1 MKPIIK
7 HLLSGVLSVAMAF
20 SAIPIVPAHADEST
34 KSYPYMMFAASDAE
48 GSITVNCG
56 NFCANGNIATNGTIV
71 SSGNLNINGTITEN
85 AGKDMI
91 YALKKLDYAYFSS
104 DNVETHIDD
113 YSYSET
119 NININVPL
127 EVGGTLELTG
137 NINLNSGIKAVEDV
151 NINGEVKNSNNA
163 VICSETGDINI
174 YTTNVNFNGLIYAP
188 FGDIVI
194 DSDNLN
200 LNNAIL
206 IAQTITLDCPN
217 VNANY
222 NSTMAEIVGT
232 ESDTDI
238 ELFALGSYDEDA
250 NVIDI
255 EWQSNYGN
263 STYGIFC
270 SDDNIN
276 YNHIATVT
284 DSTEYQYF
292 ITDDFETRY
301 FKVVLTT
308 NYGEK
313 IETVPFVVTKDEYDY
328 YDVEFLDSD
337 NDGLPDVLEIAIG
350 TRPDLADTDGDTLT
364 DYQEVY
370 ITGTDPTV
378 YDSVI
383 EGVSDADADCD
394 SDGLSNSYEIELGSD
409 PCSEFSDED
418 EFNDYDE
425 VYIYGTD
432 PTKTDTDDDGISDS
446 SEIKLG
452 LDLNDPQTFGI
463 PDSEYSFYQV
473 ISADSKV
480 LSEINT
486 EGSPYTLSVELDT
499 NMYAEDEITAEI
511 SGYSKAIEN
520 EAMLGNGVDIAISDV
535 CNPENIVIKY
545 TVKDTYLENTDGTFS
560 SLPEFQGI
568 RRLNVFKLDT
578 ETNMLLP
585 IETKFDDN
593 NVLYAEVDEFGTYCI
608 MDMEIWLNAIGVEM
622 PEEASI
628 SSVKYAPG
636 KPSNDYIADITTEP
650 INLYFILQA
659 DGTSESCFN
668 EEKDLITYFFSYVI
682 EKYADVSVNA
692 TVICFRKT
700 NANLMTNSFGGY
712 RFATVSDLEATLN
725 NITYTY
731 ENDYCD
737 RGQAFKILLN
747 THLLNYENNSFVYI
761 FQNGATNCHTLYDN
775 EDVISMVKDRA
786 VKAYCEIVPVGW
798 HYEDPSFG
806 EKIFNGITNNGDLF
820 AVLGNDTLRLME
832 EHFASKPLNTNAT
845 YSIIV
850 PNSWKAIHLNDP
862 ITQDG
867 TTDTDAD
874 GLTDWEEVNTDLL
887 LWHDDGS
894 FELPTFTV
902 SAYMVNCS
910 RYNTPIYDFLKYDT
924 PPIKYLPILSDP
936 TEEDSDGDDL
946 YDGQAHYLSAQ
957 DFTMPKDPM
966 PLLKTYFPKF
976 GTEEYKQYTEQNY
989 DGVDYQIKHMMS
1001 TVNRCEYTDL
1011 VSDEDWL
1018 RFCEY
1023 FNERV
1028 LEYGKITQDI
1038 HYFRLKLNRTPDS
1051 FEELVAHKDD
1061 WYIYTKDNTRY
1072 HMNNCLYT
1080 ESYFNNS
1087 NIASIISYN
1096 KYKGYFNKTEF
1107 TSENSAYPSY
1117 STYGNEYNMKFVDKY
1132 GMNEVVVTPNK
1143 DLSGMTHEEIYTYL
1157 LKASNWQI
1165 LTADYN
1171 KSQNDSNYK
1180 YDPVNVGTYNYCGYE
1195 KGIEFVYSYDETEKK
1210 TSTSDDHQKYDVK
1223 PYLGGKKSCSNWG
1236 NAPGMIYGNTKKQ
1249 RNNNGDYYTD
1259 TADQDVYE
1267 MWWER
1272 KFSKNE

>member
-7 HLLSGVLSVAMAF
+7 HLLSGVLSAAMAF

-34 KSYPYMMFAASDAE
+34 KSYPYMLFAASDAE
-48 GSITVNCG
+48 GAITVNCG

-200 LNNAIL
+200 MNNAIL

-238 ELFALGSYDEDA
+238 ELFAFGSYDEDA

-313 IETVPFVVTKDEYDY
+313 IESVPFVVTKDEYDY

-432 PTKTDTDDDGISDS
+432 PTKTDTDDGGISDS

-452 LDLNDPQTFGI
+452 LDPNDPQTFGI

-473 ISADSKV
+473 MSADSKV

-585 IETKFDDN
+585 IETQFDDDN

-608 MDMEIWLNAIGVEM
+608 MDMEIWLKNIGVEYKNDEDEISDITLNIDNINLLSDETSM
-622 PEEASI
+622 PKTSYNFKGSTYAVYDITGMSWEEANAYCNSLGGHL
-628 SSVKYAPG
+628 VT
-636 KPSNDYIADITTEP
+636 ITTSEEQAF
-650 INLYFILQA
+650 INNNLLTNCANNLYWIGGKQVN
-659 DGTSESCFN
+659 SEWKWVTNENFYFTNWASGEPTNTANEYYIHMYGKKGRTDISIGQWNNTFN
-668 EEKDLITYFFSYVI
+668 IND
-682 EKYADVSVNA
+682 
-692 TVICFRKT
+692 
-700 NANLMTNSFGGY
+700 
-712 RFATVSDLEATLN
+712 TVSSNFYASSHCGFICEWD
-725 NITYTY
+725 
-731 ENDYCD
+731 D
-737 RGQAFKILLN
+737 
-747 THLLNYENNSFVYI
+747 NNSANKTYDIFVPTKWKTI
-761 FQNGATNCHTLYDN
+761 TLDGELN
-775 EDVISMVKDRA
+775 A
-786 VKAYCEIVPVGW
+786 VNLI
-798 HYEDPSFG
+798 
-806 EKIFNGITNNGDLF
+806 
-820 AVLGNDTLRLME
+820 
-832 EHFASKPLNTNAT
+832 
-845 YSIIV
+845 
-850 PNSWKAIHLNDP
+850 
-862 ITQDG
+862 
-867 TTDTDAD
+867 DTDSD
-874 GLTDWEEVNTDLL
+874 SLTDWEEVNTDLL

-1171 KSQNDSNYK
+1171 KAQNDSNYK

>member
-7 HLLSGVLSVAMAF
+7 HLLSGVLSAAMAF

-34 KSYPYMMFAASDAE
+34 KSYPYMLFAASDAE
-48 GSITVNCG
+48 GAITVNCG

-200 LNNAIL
+200 MNNAIL

-238 ELFALGSYDEDA
+238 ELFAFGSYDEDA

-313 IETVPFVVTKDEYDY
+313 IESVPFVVTKDEYDY

-432 PTKTDTDDDGISDS
+432 PSKTDTDDDGISDS

-452 LDLNDPQTFGI
+452 LDPNDPQTFGI

-585 IETKFDDN
+585 IETQFDDDN

-608 MDMEIWLNAIGVEM
+608 MDMEIWLKNIGVEYKNDEDEISDITLNIDNINLLSDETSM
-622 PEEASI
+622 PKTSYNFKGSTYAVYDITGMSWEEANAYCNSLGGHL
-628 SSVKYAPG
+628 VT
-636 KPSNDYIADITTEP
+636 ITTSEEQAF
-650 INLYFILQA
+650 INNNLLTNCANNLYWIGGKQVN
-659 DGTSESCFN
+659 SEWKWVTNENFYFTNWASGEPTNIANEYYIHMYGKKGRTDISIGQWNNTFN
-668 EEKDLITYFFSYVI
+668 IND
-682 EKYADVSVNA
+682 
-692 TVICFRKT
+692 
-700 NANLMTNSFGGY
+700 
-712 RFATVSDLEATLN
+712 TVSSNFYASSHCGFICEWD
-725 NITYTY
+725 
-731 ENDYCD
+731 D
-737 RGQAFKILLN
+737 
-747 THLLNYENNSFVYI
+747 NNSANKTYDIFVPTKWKTI
-761 FQNGATNCHTLYDN
+761 TLDGELN
-775 EDVISMVKDRA
+775 A
-786 VKAYCEIVPVGW
+786 VNLI
-798 HYEDPSFG
+798 
-806 EKIFNGITNNGDLF
+806 
-820 AVLGNDTLRLME
+820 
-832 EHFASKPLNTNAT
+832 
-845 YSIIV
+845 
-850 PNSWKAIHLNDP
+850 
-862 ITQDG
+862 
-867 TTDTDAD
+867 DTDSD
-874 GLTDWEEVNTDLL
+874 SLTDWEEVNTDLL

-1171 KSQNDSNYK
+1171 KAQNDSNYK

>member
-7 HLLSGVLSVAMAF
+7 HLLSGVLSAAMAF

-34 KSYPYMMFAASDAE
+34 KSYPYMLFAASDAE
-48 GSITVNCG
+48 GAITVNCG

-137 NINLNSGIKAVEDV
+137 NINLNSGIKAVDDV

-200 LNNAIL
+200 MNNAIL

-238 ELFALGSYDEDA
+238 ELFAFGSYDEDA

-313 IETVPFVVTKDEYDY
+313 IESVPFVVTKDEYDY

-432 PTKTDTDDDGISDS
+432 PSKTDTDDDGISDS

-452 LDLNDPQTFGI
+452 LDPNDPQTFGI
-463 PDSEYSFYQV
+463 PDSGYSFYQV

-585 IETKFDDN
+585 IETQFDDDN

-608 MDMEIWLNAIGVEM
+608 MDMEIWLKNIGVEYKNDEDEISDITLNIDNINLLSDETSM
-622 PEEASI
+622 PKTSYNFKGSTYAVYDITGMSWEEANAYCNSLGGHL
-628 SSVKYAPG
+628 VT
-636 KPSNDYIADITTEP
+636 ITTSEEQAF
-650 INLYFILQA
+650 INNNLLTNCANNLYWIGGKQVN
-659 DGTSESCFN
+659 SEWKWVTNENFYFTNWASGEPTNTANEYYIHMYGKKGRTDISIGQWNNTFN
-668 EEKDLITYFFSYVI
+668 IND
-682 EKYADVSVNA
+682 
-692 TVICFRKT
+692 
-700 NANLMTNSFGGY
+700 
-712 RFATVSDLEATLN
+712 TVSSNFYASSHCGFICEWD
-725 NITYTY
+725 
-731 ENDYCD
+731 D
-737 RGQAFKILLN
+737 
-747 THLLNYENNSFVYI
+747 NNSANKTYDIFVPTKWKTI
-761 FQNGATNCHTLYDN
+761 TLDGELN
-775 EDVISMVKDRA
+775 A
-786 VKAYCEIVPVGW
+786 VNLI
-798 HYEDPSFG
+798 
-806 EKIFNGITNNGDLF
+806 
-820 AVLGNDTLRLME
+820 
-832 EHFASKPLNTNAT
+832 
-845 YSIIV
+845 
-850 PNSWKAIHLNDP
+850 
-862 ITQDG
+862 
-867 TTDTDAD
+867 DTDSD
-874 GLTDWEEVNTDLL
+874 SLTDWEEVNTDLL

-1171 KSQNDSNYK
+1171 KAQNDSNYK

>member
-7 HLLSGVLSVAMAF
+7 HLLSGVLSAAMAF

-34 KSYPYMMFAASDAE
+34 KSYPYMLFAASDAE
-48 GSITVNCG
+48 GAITVNCG

-91 YALKKLDYAYFSS
+91 YTLKKLDYAYFSS

-127 EVGGTLELTG
+127 KVGGTLELTG

-238 ELFALGSYDEDA
+238 ELFAFGSYDEDA
-250 NVIDI
+250 NAIDI

-263 STYGIFC
+263 STYEIFC

-276 YNHIATVT
+276 YTSVATVT
-284 DSTEYQYF
+284 GSTEYQYL
-292 ITDDFETRY
+292 ITEDFEKRY

-308 NYGEK
+308 NYGET
-313 IETVPFVVTKDEYDY
+313 IEAIPFVVTKDEYDY
-328 YDVEFLDSD
+328 YDVELLDSD
-337 NDGLPDVLEIAIG
+337 ADELPDVLEIAIG
-350 TRPDLADTDGDTLT
+350 TRTDLADTDGDTLT

-378 YDSVI
+378 YDSVT

-409 PCSEFSDED
+409 PCSENSDED
-418 EFNDYDE
+418 DLNDYDE

-432 PTKTDTDDDGISDS
+432 PAKTDTDDDAISDS

-452 LDLNDPQTFGI
+452 LDPNDPQTFGV
-463 PDSEYSFYQV
+463 PDSEYIFSQV
-473 ISADSKV
+473 ISSDSEI

-486 EGSPYTLSVELDT
+486 EESPYTLSIELDT
-499 NMYAEDEITAEI
+499 NMYAEDEVTAEI

-608 MDMEIWLNAIGVEM
+608 MDMEIWLKNIGVEYKNDEDEISDITLNIDNINLLSDETSM
-622 PEEASI
+622 PKTSYNFKGSTYAVYDITGMSWEEANAYCNSLGGHL
-628 SSVKYAPG
+628 VT
-636 KPSNDYIADITTEP
+636 ITTSEEQAF
-650 INLYFILQA
+650 INNNLLTNCANNLYWIGGKQVN
-659 DGTSESCFN
+659 SEWKWVTNENFYFTNWASGEPTNTANEYYIHMYGKKGRTDISIGQWNNTFN
-668 EEKDLITYFFSYVI
+668 IND
-682 EKYADVSVNA
+682 
-692 TVICFRKT
+692 
-700 NANLMTNSFGGY
+700 
-712 RFATVSDLEATLN
+712 TVSSNFYASSHCGFICEWD
-725 NITYTY
+725 
-731 ENDYCD
+731 D
-737 RGQAFKILLN
+737 
-747 THLLNYENNSFVYI
+747 NNSANKTYDIFVPTKWKTI
-761 FQNGATNCHTLYDN
+761 TLDGELN
-775 EDVISMVKDRA
+775 A
-786 VKAYCEIVPVGW
+786 VNLI
-798 HYEDPSFG
+798 
-806 EKIFNGITNNGDLF
+806 
-820 AVLGNDTLRLME
+820 
-832 EHFASKPLNTNAT
+832 
-845 YSIIV
+845 
-850 PNSWKAIHLNDP
+850 
-862 ITQDG
+862 
-867 TTDTDAD
+867 DTDSD
-874 GLTDWEEVNTDLL
+874 SLTDWDEVNTELL
-887 LWHDDGS
+887 VWNDDGS
-894 FELPTFTV
+894 FELPAFSV

-1171 KSQNDSNYK
+1171 KAQNDSNYK

>member
-7 HLLSGVLSVAMAF
+7 HLLSGVLSAAMAF

-238 ELFALGSYDEDA
+238 ELFAFGSYDEDA

-313 IETVPFVVTKDEYDY
+313 IESVPFVVTKDEYDY

-337 NDGLPDVLEIAIG
+337 IDGLPDVLEIAIG
-350 TRPDLADTDGDTLT
+350 TRPDLVDTDGDTLT

-383 EGVSDADADCD
+383 EGVSDADANCD

-452 LDLNDPQTFGI
+452 LDPNDPQTFGI

-499 NMYAEDEITAEI
+499 NMYAEDEITAEV

-585 IETKFDDN
+585 IETQFDDDN

-608 MDMEIWLNAIGVEM
+608 MDMEIWLKNIGVEYKNDEDEISDITLNIDNINLLSDETSM
-622 PEEASI
+622 PKTSYNFKGSTYAVYDITGMSWEEANAYCNSLGGHL
-628 SSVKYAPG
+628 VT
-636 KPSNDYIADITTEP
+636 ITTSEEQAF
-650 INLYFILQA
+650 INNNLLTNCANNLYWIGGKQVN
-659 DGTSESCFN
+659 SEWKWVTNENFYFTNWASGEPTNTANEYYIHMYGKKGRTDISIGQWNNTFN
-668 EEKDLITYFFSYVI
+668 IND
-682 EKYADVSVNA
+682 
-692 TVICFRKT
+692 
-700 NANLMTNSFGGY
+700 
-712 RFATVSDLEATLN
+712 TVSSNFYASSHCGFICEWD
-725 NITYTY
+725 
-731 ENDYCD
+731 D
-737 RGQAFKILLN
+737 
-747 THLLNYENNSFVYI
+747 NNSANKTYDIFVPTKWKTI
-761 FQNGATNCHTLYDN
+761 TLDGELN
-775 EDVISMVKDRA
+775 A
-786 VKAYCEIVPVGW
+786 VNLI
-798 HYEDPSFG
+798 
-806 EKIFNGITNNGDLF
+806 
-820 AVLGNDTLRLME
+820 
-832 EHFASKPLNTNAT
+832 
-845 YSIIV
+845 
-850 PNSWKAIHLNDP
+850 
-862 ITQDG
+862 
-867 TTDTDAD
+867 DTDSD
-874 GLTDWEEVNTDLL
+874 SLTDWEEVNTDLL

-1171 KSQNDSNYK
+1171 KAQNDSNYK

>member
-7 HLLSGVLSVAMAF
+7 HLLSGVLSAAMAF

-34 KSYPYMMFAASDAE
+34 KSYPYMLFAASDAE
-48 GSITVNCG
+48 GAITVNCG

-104 DNVETHIDD
+104 DSVETHIDD

-127 EVGGTLELTG
+127 KVGGTLELTG

-174 YTTNVNFNGLIYAP
+174 YTTKVNFNGLIYAP
-188 FGDIVI
+188 FGDILI

-452 LDLNDPQTFGI
+452 LDPNDPQTFGI

-585 IETKFDDN
+585 IETQFDDDN

-608 MDMEIWLNAIGVEM
+608 MDMEIWLKNIGVEYKNDEDEISDITLNIDNINLLSDETSM
-622 PEEASI
+622 PKTSYNFKGSTYAVYDITGMSWEEANAYCNSLGGHL
-628 SSVKYAPG
+628 VT
-636 KPSNDYIADITTEP
+636 ITTSEEQAF
-650 INLYFILQA
+650 INNNLLTNCANNLYWIGGKQVN
-659 DGTSESCFN
+659 SEWKWVTNENFYFTNWASGEPTNTANEYYIHMYGKKGRTDISIGQWNNTFN
-668 EEKDLITYFFSYVI
+668 IND
-682 EKYADVSVNA
+682 
-692 TVICFRKT
+692 
-700 NANLMTNSFGGY
+700 
-712 RFATVSDLEATLN
+712 TVSSNFYASSHCGFICEWD
-725 NITYTY
+725 
-731 ENDYCD
+731 D
-737 RGQAFKILLN
+737 
-747 THLLNYENNSFVYI
+747 NNSANKTYDIFVPTKWKTI
-761 FQNGATNCHTLYDN
+761 TLDGELN
-775 EDVISMVKDRA
+775 A
-786 VKAYCEIVPVGW
+786 VNLI
-798 HYEDPSFG
+798 
-806 EKIFNGITNNGDLF
+806 
-820 AVLGNDTLRLME
+820 
-832 EHFASKPLNTNAT
+832 
-845 YSIIV
+845 
-850 PNSWKAIHLNDP
+850 
-862 ITQDG
+862 
-867 TTDTDAD
+867 DTDSD
-874 GLTDWEEVNTDLL
+874 SLTDLEEVNTDLL

-1171 KSQNDSNYK
+1171 KAQNDSNYK

>member
-7 HLLSGVLSVAMAF
+7 HLLSGVLSAAMAF

-34 KSYPYMMFAASDAE
+34 KSYPYMLFAASDAE
-48 GSITVNCG
+48 GAITVNCG

-200 LNNAIL
+200 MNNAIL

-238 ELFALGSYDEDA
+238 ELFAFGSYDEDA

-313 IETVPFVVTKDEYDY
+313 IESVPFVVTKDEYDY

-452 LDLNDPQTFGI
+452 LDPNDPQTFGI

-585 IETKFDDN
+585 IETQFDDDN

-608 MDMEIWLNAIGVEM
+608 MDMEIWLKNIGVEYKNDEDEISDITLNIDNINLLSDETSM
-622 PEEASI
+622 PKTSYNFKGSTYAVYDITGMSWEEANAYCNSLGGHL
-628 SSVKYAPG
+628 VT
-636 KPSNDYIADITTEP
+636 ITTSEEQAFINNNLLTNCASGEP
-650 INLYFILQA
+650 TNTANEYYIHMYGKKGRTDISIGQWNNTFNIN
-659 DGTSESCFN
+659 D
-668 EEKDLITYFFSYVI
+668 
-682 EKYADVSVNA
+682 
-692 TVICFRKT
+692 
-700 NANLMTNSFGGY
+700 
-712 RFATVSDLEATLN
+712 TVSSNFYASSHCGFICEWD
-725 NITYTY
+725 
-731 ENDYCD
+731 D
-737 RGQAFKILLN
+737 
-747 THLLNYENNSFVYI
+747 NNSANKTYYI
-761 FQNGATNCHTLYDN
+761 FVPTKWKTITLDGELN
-775 EDVISMVKDRA
+775 A
-786 VKAYCEIVPVGW
+786 VNLI
-798 HYEDPSFG
+798 
-806 EKIFNGITNNGDLF
+806 
-820 AVLGNDTLRLME
+820 
-832 EHFASKPLNTNAT
+832 
-845 YSIIV
+845 
-850 PNSWKAIHLNDP
+850 
-862 ITQDG
+862 
-867 TTDTDAD
+867 DTDSD
-874 GLTDWEEVNTDLL
+874 SLTDWEEVNTDLL

-1171 KSQNDSNYK
+1171 KAQNDSNYK

>member
-7 HLLSGVLSVAMAF
+7 HLLSGVLSAAMAF

-34 KSYPYMMFAASDAE
+34 KSYPYMLFAASDAE
-48 GSITVNCG
+48 GAITVNCG

-200 LNNAIL
+200 MNNAIL

-238 ELFALGSYDEDA
+238 ELFAFGSYDEDA

-313 IETVPFVVTKDEYDY
+313 IESVPFVVTKDEYDY

-452 LDLNDPQTFGI
+452 LDPNDPQTFGI

-585 IETKFDDN
+585 IETQFDDDN

-608 MDMEIWLNAIGVEM
+608 MDMEIWLKNIGVEYKNDEDEISDITLNIDNINLLSDETSM
-622 PEEASI
+622 PKTSYNFKGSTYAVYDITGMSWEEANAYCNSLGGHL
-628 SSVKYAPG
+628 VT
-636 KPSNDYIADITTEP
+636 ITTSEEQAF
-650 INLYFILQA
+650 INNNLLTNCANNLYWIGGKQVN
-659 DGTSESCFN
+659 SEWKWVTNENFYFTNWASGEPTNTANEYYIHMYGKKGRTDISIGQWNNTFN
-668 EEKDLITYFFSYVI
+668 IND
-682 EKYADVSVNA
+682 
-692 TVICFRKT
+692 
-700 NANLMTNSFGGY
+700 
-712 RFATVSDLEATLN
+712 TVSSNFYASSHCGFICEWD
-725 NITYTY
+725 
-731 ENDYCD
+731 D
-737 RGQAFKILLN
+737 
-747 THLLNYENNSFVYI
+747 NNSANKTYDIFVPTKWKTI
-761 FQNGATNCHTLYDN
+761 TLDGELN
-775 EDVISMVKDRA
+775 A
-786 VKAYCEIVPVGW
+786 VNLI
-798 HYEDPSFG
+798 
-806 EKIFNGITNNGDLF
+806 
-820 AVLGNDTLRLME
+820 
-832 EHFASKPLNTNAT
+832 
-845 YSIIV
+845 
-850 PNSWKAIHLNDP
+850 
-862 ITQDG
+862 
-867 TTDTDAD
+867 DTDSD
-874 GLTDWEEVNTDLL
+874 SLTDWEEVNTDLL

-894 FELPTFTV
+894 FNLPTFTV
-902 SAYMVNCS
+902 SAYMVNCA
-910 RYNTPIYDFLKYDT
+910 RYNAPMYKFIINDT
-924 PPIKYLPILSDP
+924 TQRKYLPILSDP
-936 TEEDSDGDDL
+936 TEEDSDGDEL
-946 YDGQAHYLSAQ
+946 LDGQEQYLATQ
-957 DFTMPKDPM
+957 DFTMPKDPE
-966 PLLKTYFPKF
+966 PLKFTYFPKF
-976 GTEEYKQYTEQNY
+976 GTEEYIQNTEQKY
-989 DGVDYQIKHMMS
+989 EGVEHQIKHMMS
-1001 TVNRCEYTDL
+1001 TVNRCKYTDL
-1011 VSDEDWL
+1011 VDDENWL
-1018 RFCEY
+1018 KFNQY
-1023 FNERV
+1023 FNEKIK
-1028 LEYGKITQDI
+1028 EYVYSNTNERTLWLCAKSDTYAKKHIVITEDM
-1038 HYFRLKLNRTPDS
+1038 HYFRIKLNRAPATLDEMINEINS
-1051 FEELVAHKDD
+1051 SDTDD
-1061 WYIYTKDNTRY
+1061 KWTLYPMQNTRY
-1072 HMNNCLYT
+1072 HMFGEDGEYNLKFGSSKNTDYCYEAVYNKDGILLT
-1080 ESYFNNS
+1080 ENNS
-1087 NIASIISYN
+1087 PI
-1096 KYKGYFNKTEF
+1096 
-1107 TSENSAYPSY
+1107 
-1117 STYGNEYNMKFVDKY
+1117 NM
-1132 GMNEVVVTPNK
+1132 
-1143 DLSGMTHEEIYTYL
+1143 
-1157 LKASNWQI
+1157 
-1165 LTADYN
+1165 
-1171 KSQNDSNYK
+1171 
-1180 YDPVNVGTYNYCGYE
+1180 GTYNYC
-1195 KGIEFVYSYDETEKK
+1195 
-1210 TSTSDDHQKYDVK
+1210 SDQKDSKLHQLFDVI
-1223 PYLGGKKSCSNWG
+1223 PYKVL
-1236 NAPGMIYGNTKKQ
+1236 GNTPDESSKYPGDKAKNDNGKIFDGNVDA
-1249 RNNNGDYYTD
+1249 RNHR
-1259 TADQDVYE
+1259 AEV
-1267 MWWER
+1267 ER
-1272 KFSKNE
+1272 MIS

>member
-7 HLLSGVLSVAMAF
+7 HLLSGVLSAAMAF

-34 KSYPYMMFAASDAE
+34 KSYPYMLFAASDAE
-48 GSITVNCG
+48 GAITVNCG

-200 LNNAIL
+200 MNNAIL

-222 NSTMAEIVGT
+222 NSTMAEIVG
-232 ESDTDI
+232 SDTDI
-238 ELFALGSYDEDA
+238 ELFAFGSYDEDA

-313 IETVPFVVTKDEYDY
+313 IESVPFVVTKDEYDY

-432 PTKTDTDDDGISDS
+432 PTKTDTDDGGISDS

-452 LDLNDPQTFGI
+452 LDPNDPQTFGI

-585 IETKFDDN
+585 IETQFDDDN

-608 MDMEIWLNAIGVEM
+608 MDMEIWLKNIGVEYKNDEDEISDITLNIDNINLLSDETSM
-622 PEEASI
+622 PKTSYNFKGSTYAVYDITGMSWEEANAYCNSLGGHL
-628 SSVKYAPG
+628 VT
-636 KPSNDYIADITTEP
+636 ITTSEEQAF
-650 INLYFILQA
+650 INNNLLTNCANNLYWIGGKQVN
-659 DGTSESCFN
+659 SEWKWVTNENFYFTNWASGEPTNTANEYYIHMYGKKGRTDISIGQWNNTFN
-668 EEKDLITYFFSYVI
+668 IND
-682 EKYADVSVNA
+682 
-692 TVICFRKT
+692 
-700 NANLMTNSFGGY
+700 
-712 RFATVSDLEATLN
+712 TVSSNFYASSHCGFICEWD
-725 NITYTY
+725 
-731 ENDYCD
+731 D
-737 RGQAFKILLN
+737 
-747 THLLNYENNSFVYI
+747 NNSANKTYDIFVPTKWKTI
-761 FQNGATNCHTLYDN
+761 TLDGELN
-775 EDVISMVKDRA
+775 A
-786 VKAYCEIVPVGW
+786 VNLI
-798 HYEDPSFG
+798 
-806 EKIFNGITNNGDLF
+806 
-820 AVLGNDTLRLME
+820 
-832 EHFASKPLNTNAT
+832 
-845 YSIIV
+845 
-850 PNSWKAIHLNDP
+850 
-862 ITQDG
+862 
-867 TTDTDAD
+867 DTDSD
-874 GLTDWEEVNTDLL
+874 SLTDWEEVNTDLL

-976 GTEEYKQYTEQNY
+976 GTEEYKT
-989 DGVDYQIKHMMS
+989 
-1001 TVNRCEYTDL
+1001 
-1011 VSDEDWL
+1011 
-1018 RFCEY
+1018 
-1023 FNERV
+1023 
-1028 LEYGKITQDI
+1028 
-1038 HYFRLKLNRTPDS
+1038 
-1051 FEELVAHKDD
+1051 
-1061 WYIYTKDNTRY
+1061 
-1072 HMNNCLYT
+1072 
-1080 ESYFNNS
+1080 
-1087 NIASIISYN
+1087 
-1096 KYKGYFNKTEF
+1096 
-1107 TSENSAYPSY
+1107 
-1117 STYGNEYNMKFVDKY
+1117 
-1132 GMNEVVVTPNK
+1132 
-1143 DLSGMTHEEIYTYL
+1143 
-1157 LKASNWQI
+1157 
-1165 LTADYN
+1165 
-1171 KSQNDSNYK
+1171 
-1180 YDPVNVGTYNYCGYE
+1180 
-1195 KGIEFVYSYDETEKK
+1195 YDE
-1210 TSTSDDHQKYDVK
+1210 HGQQV
-1223 PYLGGKKSCSNWG
+1223 
-1236 NAPGMIYGNTKKQ
+1236 
-1249 RNNNGDYYTD
+1249 
-1259 TADQDVYE
+1259 
-1267 MWWER
+1267 
-1272 KFSKNE
+1272 

>member
-7 HLLSGVLSVAMAF
+7 HLLSGVLSAAMAF

-34 KSYPYMMFAASDAE
+34 KSYPYMLFAASDAE
-48 GSITVNCG
+48 GAITVNCG

-238 ELFALGSYDEDA
+238 ELFAFGSYDEDA

-313 IETVPFVVTKDEYDY
+313 IESVPFVVTKDEYDY

-432 PTKTDTDDDGISDS
+432 PTKTDTDDGGISDS

-452 LDLNDPQTFGI
+452 LDPNDPQTFGI

-585 IETKFDDN
+585 IETQFDDDN

-608 MDMEIWLNAIGVEM
+608 MDMEIWLKNIGVEYKNDEDEISDITLNIDNINLLSDETSM
-622 PEEASI
+622 PKTSYNFKGSTYAVYDITGMSWEEANAYCNSLGGHL
-628 SSVKYAPG
+628 VT
-636 KPSNDYIADITTEP
+636 ITTSEEQAF
-650 INLYFILQA
+650 INNNLLTNCANNLYWIGGKQVN
-659 DGTSESCFN
+659 SEWKWVTNENFYFTNWASGEPTNTANEYYIHMYGKKGRTDISIGQWNNTFN
-668 EEKDLITYFFSYVI
+668 IND
-682 EKYADVSVNA
+682 
-692 TVICFRKT
+692 
-700 NANLMTNSFGGY
+700 
-712 RFATVSDLEATLN
+712 TVSSNFYASSHCGFICEWD
-725 NITYTY
+725 
-731 ENDYCD
+731 D
-737 RGQAFKILLN
+737 
-747 THLLNYENNSFVYI
+747 NNSANKTYDIFVPTKWKTI
-761 FQNGATNCHTLYDN
+761 TLDGELN
-775 EDVISMVKDRA
+775 A
-786 VKAYCEIVPVGW
+786 VNLI
-798 HYEDPSFG
+798 
-806 EKIFNGITNNGDLF
+806 
-820 AVLGNDTLRLME
+820 
-832 EHFASKPLNTNAT
+832 
-845 YSIIV
+845 
-850 PNSWKAIHLNDP
+850 
-862 ITQDG
+862 
-867 TTDTDAD
+867 DTDSD
-874 GLTDWEEVNTDLL
+874 SLTDWEEVNTDLL

-1171 KSQNDSNYK
+1171 KAQNDSNYK

>member
-7 HLLSGVLSVAMAF
+7 HLLSGVLSAAMAF

-34 KSYPYMMFAASDAE
+34 KSYPYMLFAASDAE
-48 GSITVNCG
+48 GAITVNCG

-104 DNVETHIDD
+104 DSVETHIDD

-127 EVGGTLELTG
+127 KVGGTLELAG

-238 ELFALGSYDEDA
+238 ELFAFGSYDEDA

-313 IETVPFVVTKDEYDY
+313 IESVPFVVTKDEYDY

-452 LDLNDPQTFGI
+452 LDPNDPQTFGI

-585 IETKFDDN
+585 IETQFDDDN

-608 MDMEIWLNAIGVEM
+608 MDMEIWLKNIGVEYKNDEDEISDITLNIDNINLLSDETSM
-622 PEEASI
+622 PKTSYNFKGSTYAVYDITGMSWEEANAYCNSLGGHL
-628 SSVKYAPG
+628 VT
-636 KPSNDYIADITTEP
+636 ITTSEEQAF
-650 INLYFILQA
+650 INNNLLTNCANNLYWIGGKQVN
-659 DGTSESCFN
+659 SEWKWVTNENFYFTNWASGEPTNTANEYYIHMYGKKGRTDISIGQWNNTFN
-668 EEKDLITYFFSYVI
+668 IND
-682 EKYADVSVNA
+682 
-692 TVICFRKT
+692 
-700 NANLMTNSFGGY
+700 
-712 RFATVSDLEATLN
+712 TVSSNFYASSHCGFICEWD
-725 NITYTY
+725 
-731 ENDYCD
+731 D
-737 RGQAFKILLN
+737 
-747 THLLNYENNSFVYI
+747 NNSANKTYDIFVPTKWKTI
-761 FQNGATNCHTLYDN
+761 TLDGELN
-775 EDVISMVKDRA
+775 A
-786 VKAYCEIVPVGW
+786 VNLI
-798 HYEDPSFG
+798 
-806 EKIFNGITNNGDLF
+806 
-820 AVLGNDTLRLME
+820 
-832 EHFASKPLNTNAT
+832 
-845 YSIIV
+845 
-850 PNSWKAIHLNDP
+850 
-862 ITQDG
+862 
-867 TTDTDAD
+867 DTDSD
-874 GLTDWEEVNTDLL
+874 SLTDWEEVNTDLL

-1171 KSQNDSNYK
+1171 KAQNDSNYK

>member
-7 HLLSGVLSVAMAF
+7 HLLSGVLSAAMAF

-34 KSYPYMMFAASDAE
+34 KSYPYMLFAASDAE
-48 GSITVNCG
+48 GAITVNCG

-200 LNNAIL
+200 MNNAIL

-238 ELFALGSYDEDA
+238 ELFAFGSYDEDA

-313 IETVPFVVTKDEYDY
+313 IESVPFVVTKDEYDY

-337 NDGLPDVLEIAIG
+337 NDGMPDVLEIAIG

-432 PTKTDTDDDGISDS
+432 PSKTDTDDDGISDS

-452 LDLNDPQTFGI
+452 LDPNDPQTFGI

-585 IETKFDDN
+585 IETQFDDDN

-608 MDMEIWLNAIGVEM
+608 MDMEIWLKNIGVEYKNDEDEISDITLNIDNINLLSDETSM
-622 PEEASI
+622 PKTSYNFKGSTYAVYDITGMSWEEANAYCNSLGGHL
-628 SSVKYAPG
+628 VT
-636 KPSNDYIADITTEP
+636 ITTSEEQAF
-650 INLYFILQA
+650 INNNLLTNCANNLYWIGGKQVN
-659 DGTSESCFN
+659 SEWKWVTNENFYFTNWASGEPTNTANEYYIHMYGKKGRTDISIGQWNNTFN
-668 EEKDLITYFFSYVI
+668 IND
-682 EKYADVSVNA
+682 
-692 TVICFRKT
+692 
-700 NANLMTNSFGGY
+700 
-712 RFATVSDLEATLN
+712 TVSSNFYASSHCGFICEWD
-725 NITYTY
+725 
-731 ENDYCD
+731 D
-737 RGQAFKILLN
+737 
-747 THLLNYENNSFVYI
+747 NNSANKTYDIFVPTKWKTI
-761 FQNGATNCHTLYDN
+761 TLDGELN
-775 EDVISMVKDRA
+775 A
-786 VKAYCEIVPVGW
+786 VNLI
-798 HYEDPSFG
+798 
-806 EKIFNGITNNGDLF
+806 
-820 AVLGNDTLRLME
+820 
-832 EHFASKPLNTNAT
+832 
-845 YSIIV
+845 
-850 PNSWKAIHLNDP
+850 
-862 ITQDG
+862 
-867 TTDTDAD
+867 DTDSD
-874 GLTDWEEVNTDLL
+874 SLTDWEEVNTDLL

-924 PPIKYLPILSDP
+924 PPIKYLPILSDL

-1171 KSQNDSNYK
+1171 KAQNDSNYK

>member
-7 HLLSGVLSVAMAF
+7 HLLSGVLSAAMAF

-34 KSYPYMMFAASDAE
+34 KSYPYMLFAASDAE
-48 GSITVNCG
+48 GAITVNCG

-200 LNNAIL
+200 MNNAIL

-238 ELFALGSYDEDA
+238 ELFAFGSYDEDA

-313 IETVPFVVTKDEYDY
+313 IESVPFVVTKDEYDY

-350 TRPDLADTDGDTLT
+350 TRSDLADTDGDTLT

-432 PTKTDTDDDGISDS
+432 PSKTDTDDDGISDS

-452 LDLNDPQTFGI
+452 LDPNDPQTFGI

-585 IETKFDDN
+585 IETQFDDDN

-608 MDMEIWLNAIGVEM
+608 MDMEIWLKNIGVEYKNDEDEISDITLNIDNINLLSDETSM
-622 PEEASI
+622 PKTSYNFKGSTYAVYDITGMSWEEANAYCNSLGGHL
-628 SSVKYAPG
+628 VT
-636 KPSNDYIADITTEP
+636 ITTSEEQAF
-650 INLYFILQA
+650 INNNLLTNCANNLYWIGGKQVN
-659 DGTSESCFN
+659 SEWKWVTNENFYFTNWASGEPTNTANEYYIHMYGKKGRTDISIGQWNNTFN
-668 EEKDLITYFFSYVI
+668 IND
-682 EKYADVSVNA
+682 
-692 TVICFRKT
+692 
-700 NANLMTNSFGGY
+700 
-712 RFATVSDLEATLN
+712 TVSSNFYASSHCGFICEWD
-725 NITYTY
+725 
-731 ENDYCD
+731 D
-737 RGQAFKILLN
+737 
-747 THLLNYENNSFVYI
+747 NNSANKTYDIFVPTKWKTI
-761 FQNGATNCHTLYDN
+761 TLDGELN
-775 EDVISMVKDRA
+775 A
-786 VKAYCEIVPVGW
+786 VNLI
-798 HYEDPSFG
+798 
-806 EKIFNGITNNGDLF
+806 
-820 AVLGNDTLRLME
+820 
-832 EHFASKPLNTNAT
+832 
-845 YSIIV
+845 
-850 PNSWKAIHLNDP
+850 
-862 ITQDG
+862 
-867 TTDTDAD
+867 DTDSD
-874 GLTDWEEVNTDLL
+874 SLTDWEEVNTDLL

-1171 KSQNDSNYK
+1171 KAQNDSNYK

>member
-7 HLLSGVLSVAMAF
+7 HLLSGVLSAAMAF

-34 KSYPYMMFAASDAE
+34 KSYPYMLFAASDAE
-48 GSITVNCG
+48 GAITVNCG

-200 LNNAIL
+200 MNNAIL

-238 ELFALGSYDEDA
+238 ELFAFGSYDEDA

-313 IETVPFVVTKDEYDY
+313 IESVPFVVTKDEYDY

-432 PTKTDTDDDGISDS
+432 PTKTDTDDGGISDS

-452 LDLNDPQTFGI
+452 LDPNDPQTFGI

-585 IETKFDDN
+585 IETQFDDDN

-608 MDMEIWLNAIGVEM
+608 MDMEIWLKNIGVEYKNDEDEISDITLNIDNINLLSDETSM
-622 PEEASI
+622 PKTSYNFKGSTYAVYDITGMSWEEANAYCNSLGGHL
-628 SSVKYAPG
+628 VT
-636 KPSNDYIADITTEP
+636 ITTSEEQAF
-650 INLYFILQA
+650 INNNLLTNCANNLYWIGGKQVN
-659 DGTSESCFN
+659 SEWKWVTNENFYFTNWASGEPTNTANEYYIHMYGKKGRTDISIGQWNNTFN
-668 EEKDLITYFFSYVI
+668 IND
-682 EKYADVSVNA
+682 
-692 TVICFRKT
+692 
-700 NANLMTNSFGGY
+700 
-712 RFATVSDLEATLN
+712 TVSSNFYASSHCGFICEWD
-725 NITYTY
+725 
-731 ENDYCD
+731 D
-737 RGQAFKILLN
+737 
-747 THLLNYENNSFVYI
+747 NNSANKTYDIFVPTKWKTI
-761 FQNGATNCHTLYDN
+761 TLDGELN
-775 EDVISMVKDRA
+775 A
-786 VKAYCEIVPVGW
+786 VNLI
-798 HYEDPSFG
+798 
-806 EKIFNGITNNGDLF
+806 
-820 AVLGNDTLRLME
+820 
-832 EHFASKPLNTNAT
+832 
-845 YSIIV
+845 
-850 PNSWKAIHLNDP
+850 
-862 ITQDG
+862 
-867 TTDTDAD
+867 DTDSD
-874 GLTDWEEVNTDLL
+874 SLTDWEEVNTDLL

-1171 KSQNDSNYK
+1171 KAQNDSNYK

-1195 KGIEFVYSYDETEKK
+1195 KGIEFVYSYDETEMK